1 MTYRTDPWH
10 AGNLHMKMPV
20 KPWELWARLYGYP
33 RPWAWSF
40 RTWPLKQWSWAFSS
54 LGEELKHLNFHEIS
68 WNHPDL
74 KRWKPWNNRE
84 TQLHTIVYKTGTAL
98 RILKITILG
107 TNIAIFAV
115 GHVFV
120 LLAPSLEMRSL
131 IRDLHK
137 WAHVSSY
144 DTWNFM
150 DHSSNAFCAS
160 NTSHA
165 HSLKLEYSNRSNWR
179 FGTPV
184 PSGVSSMATY
194 QLFFISIQIR
204 GFSSQPH
211 ILVGGF
217 NLPLSKILLRQLGLL
232 SPIYGKKCSKPP
244 TSIW

>member
-10 AGNLHMKMPV
+10 AGNLHMEMPV

-33 RPWAWSF
+33 RPRAWSF

-54 LGEELKHLNFHEIS
+54 LGEELKHLKFHEIS
-68 WNHPDL
+68 CFHPDL

-84 TQLHTIVYKTGTAL
+84 TQLHTIVYNTGTAL

-120 LLAPSLEMRSL
+120 LLAPSLEMRIL

-137 WAHVSSY
+137 NLHMSAAMTLGTSWTAVPMLSQ
-144 DTWNFM
+144 
-150 DHSSNAFCAS
+150 S

-165 HSLKLEYSNRSNWR
+165 HSLKLEYSHRSNWR

-184 PSGVSSMATY
+184 P
-194 QLFFISIQIR
+194 
-204 GFSSQPH
+204 
-211 ILVGGF
+211 
-217 NLPLSKILLRQLGLL
+217 
-232 SPIYGKKCSKPP
+232 
-244 TSIW
+244 